1 MNVDAMTVAMPVEV
15 AFITVNYN
23 TRGLLEEM
31 VAFFRTTPLPFSHS
45 LVVVDNASSDGSHEY
60 LSAQTDI
67 VYIPAGKNLGYGR
80 AINRGI
86 HATDSRYVCVLNTDV
101 VLTGE
106 ALTDLW
112 QFMETTPDAGV
123 VAPRITNRDGSTQGF
138 IFHKSPL
145 SNVFHLANKVQTSL
159 LKMKLARTSIPM
171 KVHGVLGAFFL
182 ARRSLAP
189 DGILFDED
197 FFFYFEDTDLAHRL
211 FEAGVNCYA
220 LPACSI
226 IHLGGSSTS
235 LEGARLFFKSKNLY
249 LKKHYGSVF
258 ADVIKTID
266 RFRLRMK
273 FFKYSLLALI
283 SSSRRV
289 AEKKAYY
296 SAMRFAS
303 DF

>member
-1 MNVDAMTVAMPVEV
+1 MIDDTQISPMPVDV

-23 TRGLLEEM
+23 TLTLLEELA
-31 VAFFRTTPLPFSHS
+31 AFFRSTPLPFTHL

-60 LSAQTDI
+60 LAEQADI
-67 VYIPAGKNLGYGR
+67 VYIPAGENLGYGR

-86 HATDSRYVCVLNTDV
+86 QATDSRYVCVLNTDV
-101 VLTGE
+101 VLSGKTL
-106 ALTDLW
+106 ANLW
-112 QFMETTPDAGV
+112 EFMEKTPDAGV

-138 IFHKSPL
+138 IFHKSTL
-145 SNVFHLANKVQTSL
+145 SNIFHLVNKVRTSL
-159 LKMKLARTSIPM
+159 LKMKLARAALPM
-171 KVHGVLGAFFL
+171 RVHGVLGAFFL

-189 DGILFDED
+189 DGRLFDED

-220 LPACSI
+220 LPSCSI

-235 LEGARLFFKSKNLY
+235 LEGARLFFRSKNLY
-249 LKKHYGSVF
+249 LKKHYGRVF
-258 ADVIKTID
+258 ADLIKTID
-266 RFRLRMK
+266 MFRLRMK
-273 FFKYSLLALI
+273 FFKYSLLASVF
-283 SSSRRV
+283 SSGHI

-296 SAMRFAS
+296 SSMRFAS

>member
-1 MNVDAMTVAMPVEV
+1 MTADVIQTPLPVDI

-23 TRGLLEEM
+23 TRELLEALA
-31 VAFFRTTPLPFSHS
+31 AFFRSTPLPFSHS

-60 LSAQTDI
+60 LAAQTDI
-67 VYIPAGKNLGYGR
+67 VYIPAGENLGYGR

-86 HATDSRYVCVLNTDV
+86 RATDSRYVCVLNTDV
-101 VLTGE
+101 VLGGE
-106 ALTDLW
+106 ALAKLW
-112 QFMETTPDAGV
+112 DFMETTPDAGV

-145 SNVFHLANKVQTSL
+145 SNVFHLVNKVRTSL
-159 LKMKLARTSIPM
+159 LKMKLAHTSLPM
-171 KVHGVLGAFFL
+171 RVHGVLGAFFL

-189 DGILFDED
+189 DGTLFDED

-220 LPACSI
+220 LPSCSV

-235 LEGARLFFKSKNLY
+235 LEGARLFFRSKNLY
-249 LKKHYGSVF
+249 LKKHYGRLF

-273 FFKYSLLALI
+273 FFKYTLLAFV

-289 AEKKAYY
+289 AEKKSYY
-296 SAMRFAS
+296 AAMRSAS

>member
-1 MNVDAMTVAMPVEV
+1 MTADAIQTLLPVDV

-23 TRGLLEEM
+23 TRELLEEM
-31 VAFFRTTPLPFSHS
+31 VAFFRSKPLPFSHS

-60 LSAQTDI
+60 LSAQKDI
-67 VYIPAGKNLGYGR
+67 VYIPAGENLGYGR
-80 AINRGI
+80 AINKGI

-106 ALTDLW
+106 TLGDLW
-112 QFMETTPDAGV
+112 KFMELNPDAGV

-138 IFHKSPL
+138 IFYNSAF
-145 SNVFHLANKVQTSL
+145 SNVFNLLNKVRTSL
-159 LKMKLARTSIPM
+159 LKMKLARTSLPM

-189 DGILFDED
+189 DGRLFDED

-220 LPACSI
+220 LPSCSL

-249 LKKHYGSVF
+249 LRKHYGSIF
-258 ADVIKTID
+258 AGVVKTID
-266 RFRLRMK
+266 RLRLRVK
-273 FFKYSLLALI
+273 FVTYSLLAYV
-283 SSSRRV
+283 SSSKRV
-289 AEKKAYY
+289 AEKKSYY
-296 SAMRFAS
+296 SAMRSAS